1 MRRGEIWTANLNPNK
16 ENETGKIC
24 PVLILQ
30 DDTLT
35 AADLPTILIIPM
47 TTQFRPGTAALRVAV
62 SARGRLRADCYA
74 MVEQVRAVDR
84 GRIGEGPLAEL
95 TPGEMAGVE
104 KSLCAAL
111 GARRYWPNPSS
122 RQAEDY
128 RE

>member
-16 ENETGKIC
+16 GSETSKIR

-30 DDTLT
+30 ENALT
-35 AADLPTILIIPM
+35 GAGLPTILIVPM
-47 TTQFRPGTAALRVAV
+47 TTEFRPGTAALRLVV
-62 SARGRLRADCYA
+62 SARDRLRADCYA
-74 MVEQVRAVDR
+74 MVEQVRAIDR

-111 GARRYWPNPSS
+111 GARRDRPNPSS
-122 RQAEDY
+122 RQADDY
-128 RE
+128 RQ